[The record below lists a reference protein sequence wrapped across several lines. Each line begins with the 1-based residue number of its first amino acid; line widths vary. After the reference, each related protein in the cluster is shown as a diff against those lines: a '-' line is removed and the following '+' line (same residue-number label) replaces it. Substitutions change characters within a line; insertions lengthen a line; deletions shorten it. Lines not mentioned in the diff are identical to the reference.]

1 MCLSIFSVIF
11 LFFIHRPFTS
21 SSLFFH
27 FPNNTVSTF
36 QPSTLWSLQFRSSLV
51 NSNLT
56 LAFLARVNRRDTW
69 TVKRAKNWFPLYS
82 RISWLSIRGW
92 SDKSELRGAHGTSIF
107 AQMASRLK
115 RSTATRWCYRSTP
128 FPWLALSLSLSFSLR
143 VNLAYARFSFDT
155 VESLLGQFCCFSSLS
170 YAYIKRMMVSNNGFE
185 CSSHFW
191 STKRILA

>member
-1 MCLSIFSVIF
+1 MCLPIFSDIF
-11 LFFIHRPFTS
+11 LFFIHRPSTS

-27 FPNNTVSTF
+27 LSNNTVSTL
-36 QPSTLWSLQFRSSLV
+36 QPSRLWSLQFRSSLV
-51 NSNLT
+51 NPNLT

-115 RSTATRWCYRSTP
+115 RSTATRWCYRSIP
-128 FPWLALSLSLSFSLR
+128 FPWLARALSLSLSLSVLTSHMRDFHSTLSKAFW
-143 VNLAYARFSFDT
+143 VNS
-155 VESLLGQFCCFSSLS
+155 VVSVLS
-170 YAYIKRMMVSNNGFE
+170 RTRISNGWWCQTMVSNAVVISGLRNAF
-185 CSSHFW
+185 
-191 STKRILA
+191 